1 MLRIDRFDAFD
12 AAPRGFVW
20 MWLLLPPVP
29 PGASSKT
36 SKRYRRVQ
44 HPFPHPQQ
52 LYLQRSPWS
61 ISQGAA
67 PWRDGLSICVQAEP
81 GKAEVRNGRCRL
93 CTIWSGILCKWRC
106 DAHGLVFGMPPRPW
120 AWDRLRPRPQA
131 LLVCVSPM
139 RVATHRSQRSRS
151 LTRPLALPV
160 ILGNA
165 MVAMWR
171 FHSLRPLRIESRRR
185 CMISVSAGSG
195 NFEWCDAM
203 HATRSSAAL
212 AREVS

>member
-1 MLRIDRFDAFD
+1 MNT
-12 AAPRGFVW
+12 
-20 MWLLLPPVP
+20 VP

-81 GKAEVRNGRCRL
+81 AKAEVRNGRCRL
-93 CTIWSGILCKWRC
+93 CTIWSGVLCKRRC
-106 DAHGLVFGMPPRPW
+106 EHGLMLCMPPRPRP
-120 AWDRLRPRPQA
+120 WDRVRPRPQA
-131 LLVCVSPM
+131 LLVCVSRM
-139 RVATHRSQRSRS
+139 RVAMHQSQRSRP
-151 LTRPLALPV
+151 LTRPLAHGSLRHQALPV

-165 MVAMWR
+165 MVAMCR
-171 FHSLRPLRIESRRR
+171 IHSLRPLRIESRRR
-185 CMISVSAGSG
+185 CMISVSSGSG
-195 NFEWCDAM
+195 DFEWCDAM
-203 HATRSSAAL
+203 AATRCSAAL

>member
-1 MLRIDRFDAFD
+1 MNT
-12 AAPRGFVW
+12 
-20 MWLLLPPVP
+20 VP

-81 GKAEVRNGRCRL
+81 AKAEVRKGRCRL
-93 CTIWSGILCKWRC
+93 CTIWSGVLCKRRC
-106 DAHGLVFGMPPRPW
+106 EHGLVFCMPPRPRP
-120 AWDRLRPRPQA
+120 WDRLRPRPQA
-131 LLVCVSPM
+131 LLVCVSRM
-139 RVATHRSQRSRS
+139 RVATHQSQRSRP

-165 MVAMWR
+165 MVAMCR
-171 FHSLRPLRIESRRR
+171 IHSLRPLRIESRRR
-185 CMISVSAGSG
+185 CMISVSSGSG
-195 NFEWCDAM
+195 DFEWCDAM
-203 HATRSSAAL
+203 AATRCSAAL